1 MVIAEPRKPYYAT
14 DIRSMTSCN
23 ERLHGCYLIVVLAEQ
38 VTIII
43 TRACVVIGI
52 DESPMPE
59 QRICLGESETVII
72 QPAFVHT
79 QAVGNSHC
87 PLRFTKRLGCAR
99 TEQTYYPAKQSYKRN
114 PLKWEI

>member
-1 MVIAEPRKPYYAT
+1 MIIAEPRKPYNAT
-14 DIRSMTSCN
+14 DIRGMTSCN

-43 TRACVVIGI
+43 TRASVVVRI

-59 QRICLGESETVII
+59 QRICLGESEAVVI

-79 QAVGNSHC
+79 QAVGDIKSLTSLI
-87 PLRFTKRLGCAR
+87 PFL
-99 TEQTYYPAKQSYKRN
+99 P
-114 PLKWEI
+114 